1 MDMISKLA
9 EGFMS
14 LFQAGGEQF
23 MGWVTG
29 IIPMVICLMTAVN
42 SVIKVYC
49 FTLYLATN
57 FSSILFRKSYVL
69 YVWTFCR

>member
-23 MGWVTG
+23 MGWVIG

-42 SVIKVYC
+42 SVIKVIGEQRVENFAKKITNPAFYC
-49 FTLYLATN
+49 KKVW
-57 FSSILFRKSYVL
+57 ILF
-69 YVWTFCR
+69 